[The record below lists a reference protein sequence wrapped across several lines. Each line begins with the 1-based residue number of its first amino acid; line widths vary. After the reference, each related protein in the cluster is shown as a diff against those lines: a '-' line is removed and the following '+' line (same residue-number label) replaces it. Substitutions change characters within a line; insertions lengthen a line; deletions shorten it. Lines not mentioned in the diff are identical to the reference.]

1 MGKKTKGI
9 NNKNQGGIDFIRAKK
24 KVGRKIKKAANA
36 TDTTVRAK
44 RITLPGQV
52 LGAEGKGAAVTQRG
66 LSLPELLGQCA
77 HYSERVRKDA
87 LDGIADSSRPTPRR
101 SSRRRRRSWRRW
113 RSASSTARRSRAT
126 PRRRPRARRPP
137 RPRPAR
143 PRAFAPALILHVG
156 AALTRPPR
164 RRATRRGALDAIL
177 DVAPDL
183 VARQR
188 PGRDPQA
195 PRRAPRR
202 GDDAASSA
210 LVAETDKARAEN
222 ATSDDRDDYGARSD
236 ARAASLAR
244 SGT

>member
-87 LDGIADSSRPTPRR
+87 LDGIAELLQAHPEALVASAATVVEKVAERLVDREKVARDAARAALRLGVLPALGPRGL
-101 SSRRRRRSWRRW
+101 
-113 RSASSTARRSRAT
+113 A
-126 PRRRPRARRPP
+126 P
-137 RPRPAR
+137 
-143 PRAFAPALILHVG
+143 FAPALILHVG
-156 AALTRPPR
+156 AALTHVHPAVRRDAPGGARRHPR
-164 RRATRRGALDAIL
+164 RRARPRR
-177 DVAPDL
+177 
-183 VARQR
+183 RQR
-188 PGRDPQA
+188 PGRDPRA
-195 PRRAPRR
+195 PRRAPQARRRRRLIGARR
-202 GDDAASSA
+202 GDGQSASR
-210 LVAETDKARAEN
+210 K
-222 ATSDDRDDYGARSD
+222 RDE
-236 ARAASLAR
+236 
-244 SGT
+244 